1 MAPTRIASLTF
12 YYEAWDAL
20 AEIHELM
27 LQDPRFEVKVV
38 AVPRRLTGDGEFDD
52 ASAASGF
59 FDSIGVEHEVAGAT
73 PAGSAGQTPFN
84 LEAFAP
90 DYVFI
95 NYPWQRNYQ
104 PQFRVE
110 NLAKF
115 TRVAYVPYYSL
126 PMAGEGFEA
135 HTTASNPTHPS
146 VAPHLYTQRSHQLAS
161 LIFTQTADVA
171 EAYAQTSRGNSHVHF
186 VGSTKIDALTHE
198 VQKFEVDDRL
208 TLVWAPHHSYSP
220 HWLNFGVFAQM
231 HTQMLAWAAAH
242 PEVEV
247 ILRPHP
253 FMFGTLVDRDVISA
267 DDLEAWRKAWLALPN
282 CSIDTDSGAA
292 QILAKAQILLTD
304 GISFLAEYPLATG
317 RPAIFIENQGH
328 WRFTQ
333 IGELAANACVRLNS
347 FEEFA
352 DGFDFILEAGLP
364 DRTTELAALREAATP
379 FAGKAATKIVEIV
392 AQHAT
397 SGPGNSLP
405 PLVDPSLVTE
415 TQWELQP
422 GREPLID

>member
-1 MAPTRIASLTF
+1 MATTKVAFLTF

-20 AEIHELM
+20 AEIHERM
-27 LQDPRFEVKVV
+27 LNDPRFEVVVV
-38 AVPRRLTGDGEFDD
+38 AIPRRLTGDQDFDD
-52 ASAASGF
+52 ASATSAF
-59 FDSIGVEHEVAGAT
+59 FDSIGVEHVVAGTSSTA
-73 PAGSAGQTPFN
+73 FD
-84 LEAFAP
+84 LEAYAP

-110 NLAKF
+110 NLARF

-126 PMAGEGFEA
+126 PMAEEGFEPHHA
-135 HTTASNPTHPS
+135 GTNSS

-161 LIFTQTADVA
+161 LVFTQTADVA
-171 EAYAQTSRGNSHVHF
+171 EAYAHTSRGNSHVHH
-186 VGSTKIDALTHE
+186 VGSTKIDALTRE
-198 VQKFEVDDRL
+198 VDKFEVDDRL

-220 HWLNFGVFAQM
+220 HWLNFGVFAQI
-231 HTQMLAWAAAH
+231 HTQMLDWARSH
-242 PEVEV
+242 PELEV

-267 DDLEAWRKAWLALPN
+267 ADLDAWRKAWLALPN

-317 RPAIFIENQGH
+317 RPAIFLENQGH
-328 WRFTQ
+328 WRFTA
-333 IGELAANACVRLNS
+333 IGELAAAACVRLNS
-347 FEEFA
+347 FAEFA

-364 DRTTELAALREAATP
+364 DRTAELSALRAAATP
-379 FAGKAATKIVEIV
+379 FAGNAATKIVEIV

-397 SGPGNSLP
+397 SGPDGQLP
-405 PLVDPSLVTE
+405 PLVDPSAVTE
-415 TQWELQP
+415 TPWELQE

>member
-1 MAPTRIASLTF
+1 MAPIRVAFLTF

-20 AEIHELM
+20 AEIHERM
-27 LQDPRFEVKVV
+27 LNDPRFEVVVV
-38 AVPRRLTGDGEFDD
+38 AIPRRLTGDQNFDD
-52 ASAASGF
+52 ASATSAF
-59 FDSIGVEHEVAGAT
+59 FDSIGVEHVVAG
-73 PAGSAGQTPFN
+73 GFD
-84 LEAFAP
+84 LEAYAP

-110 NLAKF
+110 NLARF

-126 PMAGEGFEA
+126 PMAEEGFEPHHA
-135 HTTASNPTHPS
+135 GTNSQ

-161 LIFTQTADVA
+161 LVFTQTADVA
-171 EAYAQTSRGNSHVHF
+171 QAYAHTSRGNSHVHH
-186 VGSTKIDALTHE
+186 VGSTKIDALTRE
-198 VQKFEVDDRL
+198 VDKFEVDDRL

-231 HTQMLAWAAAH
+231 HTQMLDWARSH

-267 DDLEAWRKAWLALPN
+267 ADLEAWRKAWLALPN

-304 GISFLAEYPLATG
+304 GISFLAEYPLATD
-317 RPAIFIENQGH
+317 RPAIFLENQGH
-328 WRFTQ
+328 WRFTA
-333 IGELAANACVRLNS
+333 IGELAAAACVRLNS
-347 FEEFA
+347 FAEFA

-364 DRTTELAALREAATP
+364 ERTAELSALRAAATP
-379 FAGKAATKIVEIV
+379 FAGNAATKIVEIV

-397 SGPGNSLP
+397 SGPGSQLP

-415 TQWELQP
+415 TPWELQE

>member
-1 MAPTRIASLTF
+1 MAPIRVAFLTF

-20 AEIHELM
+20 AEIHERM
-27 LQDPRFEVKVV
+27 LNDPRFEVVVV
-38 AVPRRLTGDGEFDD
+38 AIPRRLTGDQNFDD
-52 ASAASGF
+52 ASATSAF
-59 FDSIGVEHEVAGAT
+59 FDSIGVEHVVAGT
-73 PAGSAGQTPFN
+73 QTAAFN
-84 LEAFAP
+84 LEAYAP

-110 NLAKF
+110 NLARF

-126 PMAGEGFEA
+126 PMAEEGFEPHHA
-135 HTTASNPTHPS
+135 GTNSP
-146 VAPHLYTQRSHQLAS
+146 VAPHLYTQRSHQLSS
-161 LIFTQTADVA
+161 LVFTQTADVA
-171 EAYAQTSRGNSHVHF
+171 QAYAHTSRGNSHVHH
-186 VGSTKIDALTHE
+186 VGSTKIDALTRE
-198 VQKFEVDDRL
+198 VDKFEVDDRL

-231 HTQMLAWAAAH
+231 HTQMLDWARMH

-267 DDLEAWRKAWLALPN
+267 ADLEAWRKAWLALPN

-317 RPAIFIENQGH
+317 RPAIFLENQGH
-328 WRFTQ
+328 WRFTA
-333 IGELAANACVRLNS
+333 IGELAAAACVRLNS
-347 FEEFA
+347 FAEFA
-352 DGFDFILEAGLP
+352 EGFDFILEAGLP
-364 DRTTELAALREAATP
+364 DRTAELSALRAAATP
-379 FAGKAATKIVEIV
+379 FAGNAATKIVEIV
-392 AQHAT
+392 AQQAV
-397 SGPGNSLP
+397 SGPGGQLP

-415 TQWELQP
+415 TPWELQE

>member
-1 MAPTRIASLTF
+1 MAPIRVAFLTF

-27 LQDPRFEVKVV
+27 LNDPRFEVVVV
-38 AVPRRLTGDGEFDD
+38 AIPRRLTGDQNFDD
-52 ASAASGF
+52 ASATSAF
-59 FDSIGVEHEVAGAT
+59 FDSIGVEHVVAG
-73 PAGSAGQTPFN
+73 GFD
-84 LEAFAP
+84 LEAYAP

-110 NLAKF
+110 NLARF

-126 PMAGEGFEA
+126 PMAEEGFEPHHA
-135 HTTASNPTHPS
+135 GTNSQ

-161 LIFTQTADVA
+161 LVFTQTADVA
-171 EAYAQTSRGNSHVHF
+171 QAYVHTSRGNSHVHH
-186 VGSTKIDALTHE
+186 VGSTKIDALTRE
-198 VQKFEVDDRL
+198 VDKFEVDDRL

-231 HTQMLAWAAAH
+231 HTQMLDWALSH

-267 DDLEAWRKAWLALPN
+267 ADLEAWRKAWLALPN

-317 RPAIFIENQGH
+317 RPAIFLENQGH
-328 WRFTQ
+328 WRFTA
-333 IGELAANACVRLNS
+333 IGELAAAACVRLNS
-347 FEEFA
+347 FSEFA

-364 DRTTELAALREAATP
+364 DRTAELSALRAAATP
-379 FAGKAATKIVEIV
+379 FAGNAATKIVEIV

-397 SGPGNSLP
+397 SGPGGQLP

-415 TQWELQP
+415 TPWELQE

>member
-1 MAPTRIASLTF
+1 MAPRRVAFLTF

-20 AEIHELM
+20 AEIHERM
-27 LQDPRFEVKVV
+27 LNDPRFEVVVV
-38 AVPRRLTGDGEFDD
+38 AIPRRLTGDQNFDD
-52 ASAASGF
+52 ASATSAF
-59 FDSIGVEHEVAGAT
+59 FDSIGVEHVVAG
-73 PAGSAGQTPFN
+73 GFD
-84 LEAFAP
+84 LEAYAP

-110 NLAKF
+110 NLARF

-126 PMAGEGFEA
+126 PMAEEGFEPHHA
-135 HTTASNPTHPS
+135 GTNSQ

-161 LIFTQTADVA
+161 LVFTQTADVA
-171 EAYAQTSRGNSHVHF
+171 QAYGHTSRGNSHVHH
-186 VGSTKIDALTHE
+186 VGSTKIDALTRE
-198 VQKFEVDDRL
+198 VDKFEVDDRL

-231 HTQMLAWAAAH
+231 HTQMLDWARSH

-267 DDLEAWRKAWLALPN
+267 ADLEAWRTAWLALPN

-317 RPAIFIENQGH
+317 RPAIFLENQGH
-328 WRFTQ
+328 WRFTA
-333 IGELAANACVRLNS
+333 IGELAAAACVRLNS
-347 FEEFA
+347 FAEFA

-364 DRTTELAALREAATP
+364 DRTAELSALRAAATP
-379 FAGKAATKIVEIV
+379 FAGNAATKIVEIV

-397 SGPGNSLP
+397 SGPGSQLP

-415 TQWELQP
+415 TPWELQE

>member
-1 MAPTRIASLTF
+1 MAPIRVAFLTF

-27 LQDPRFEVKVV
+27 LNDPRFEVVVV
-38 AVPRRLTGDGEFDD
+38 AIPRRLTGDQNFDD
-52 ASAASGF
+52 ASATSAF
-59 FDSIGVEHEVAGAT
+59 FDSIGVEHEVAG
-73 PAGSAGQTPFN
+73 GFD
-84 LEAFAP
+84 LEAYAP

-110 NLAKF
+110 NLVRF

-126 PMAGEGFEA
+126 PMAEEGFEPHHA
-135 HTTASNPTHPS
+135 GTNSQ

-161 LIFTQTADVA
+161 LVFTQTADVA
-171 EAYAQTSRGNSHVHF
+171 QAYAHTSRGNSHVHH
-186 VGSTKIDALTHE
+186 VGSTKIDALTRE
-198 VQKFEVDDRL
+198 VDKFEVDDRL

-231 HTQMLAWAAAH
+231 HTQMLDWARSH

-267 DDLEAWRKAWLALPN
+267 ADLEAWRTAWLALPN

-317 RPAIFIENQGH
+317 RPAIFLENQGH
-328 WRFTQ
+328 WRFTA
-333 IGELAANACVRLNS
+333 IGELAAAACVRLNS
-347 FEEFA
+347 FAEFA

-364 DRTTELAALREAATP
+364 DRTAELSALRAAAAP
-379 FAGKAATKIVEIV
+379 FAGNAATKIVEIV
-392 AQHAT
+392 AQHAV
-397 SGPGNSLP
+397 SGPGGQLP
-405 PLVDPSLVTE
+405 PLVDPSAVTE
-415 TQWELQP
+415 TPWELQE